1 MFINWIDRHLKW
13 VFTLPAVL
21 FIVLMVAYPLIY
33 TGRLSFFEW
42 SMSAVTPPKWV
53 GLDNY
58 VALFQDHRFWNALKV
73 TFYHTSVSIVLETV
87 LGVGIAILFSR
98 KFKGGRIVKT
108 VMMLPMVATPVSIA
122 LVWLLIYEPSIGFAN
137 QALKALGF
145 ETQEWL
151 GSVTQVLPSLIAIDV
166 WEWTPFIALIVIAG
180 LASLPTD
187 PYESADVDGASA
199 WQKLRHITLPLLT
212 PTIITAVT
220 LRIIDL
226 LKTFDTIYATTQG
239 GPNFA
244 SQTLNILVY
253 DLAFQNFKLG
263 SASALLVIFFLLI
276 LAVILLLT
284 SIRKRQ
290 EERV

>member
-1 MFINWIDRHLKW
+1 MIINWIDRHLKW

-42 SMSAVTPPKWV
+42 SMSAITPPKWV

-58 VALFQDHRFWNALKV
+58 IAIFNDPKFWNSLKV
-73 TFYHTSVSIVLETV
+73 TFYHTFVSIVIETM
-87 LGVGIAILFSR
+87 LGVAIALLFSR
-98 KFKGGRIVKT
+98 KFKGARIMKT
-108 VMMLPMVATPVSIA
+108 FMLMPMVATPVSIA
-122 LVWLLIYEPSIGFAN
+122 LVWLLIYEPTLGIAN
-137 QALKALGF
+137 EVAKSLGF
-145 ETQEWL
+145 GRQEWL
-151 GSVTQVLPSLIAIDV
+151 ASVTQVIPSLIIIDV
-166 WEWTPFIALIVIAG
+166 WEWTPLIALIVIAG
-180 LASLPTD
+180 IASLPTD

-199 WQKLRHITLPLLT
+199 WQKLIHITLPLLT

-244 SQTLNILVY
+244 SQTLNILVF

-263 SASALLVIFFLLI
+263 YASALLMIFFLLI
-276 LAVILLLT
+276 LAVIIVLQLV
-284 SIRKRQ
+284 RRGGKA
-290 EERV
+290 

>member
-1 MFINWIDRHLKW
+1 MIMNWIDRHLKW

-21 FIVLMVAYPLIY
+21 FILLMVAYPLFY

-42 SMSAVTPPKWV
+42 SMSAVTPPKYV

-73 TFYHTSVSIVLETV
+73 TFYHTSVSLVLETV

-137 QALKALGF
+137 QMLKGLGI

-151 GSVTQVLPSLIAIDV
+151 GSVTQVIPSLILIDV
-166 WEWTPFIALIVIAG
+166 WEWTPFVALIVIAG

-187 PYESADVDGASA
+187 PYESAEVDGANA
-199 WQKLRHITLPLLT
+199 WQKLRYITLPLLT

-220 LRIIDL
+220 LRVIDL

-263 SASALLVIFFLLI
+263 SASALLVIFFVLI
-276 LAVILLLT
+276 LSVILVLT

-290 EERV
+290 GDRI

>member
-1 MFINWIDRHLKW
+1 MIINWIDRHLKW

-42 SMSAVTPPKWV
+42 SMSAITPPKWV

-58 VALFQDHRFWNALKV
+58 IAIFNDPKFWNSLKV
-73 TFYHTSVSIVLETV
+73 TFYHSSVSIVLETV
-87 LGVGIAILFSR
+87 LGVAIALLFSR
-98 KFKGGRIVKT
+98 KFKGARMMKT
-108 VMMLPMVATPVSIA
+108 FMLMPMVATPVSIA
-122 LVWLLIYEPSIGFAN
+122 LVWLLIYEPTLGIAN
-137 QALKALGF
+137 EIAKSLGF
-145 ETQEWL
+145 GRQEWL
-151 GSVTQVLPSLIAIDV
+151 ASVTQVIPSLIIIDV
-166 WEWTPFIALIVIAG
+166 WEWTPLIALIVIAG
-180 LASLPTD
+180 IASLPTD
-187 PYESADVDGASA
+187 PYESADVDGATA
-199 WQKLRHITLPLLT
+199 WQKLIHITLPLLT

-244 SQTLNILVY
+244 SQTLNILVF

-263 SASALLVIFFLLI
+263 YASALLMIFFLLI
-276 LAVILLLT
+276 LAVIIVLQLVRRGGK
-284 SIRKRQ
+284 S
-290 EERV
+290 

>member
-1 MFINWIDRHLKW
+1 VIINWIDRHLKW

-42 SMSAVTPPKWV
+42 SMSAITPPKWV

-58 VALFQDHRFWNALKV
+58 IAIFNDPKFWNSLKV
-73 TFYHTSVSIVLETV
+73 TFYHSSVSIVLETV
-87 LGVGIAILFSR
+87 LGVAIALLFSR
-98 KFKGGRIVKT
+98 KFKGARMMKT
-108 VMMLPMVATPVSIA
+108 FMLMPMVATPVSIA
-122 LVWLLIYEPSIGFAN
+122 LVWLLIYEPTLGIAN
-137 QALKALGF
+137 EIAKSLGF
-145 ETQEWL
+145 GRQEWL
-151 GSVTQVLPSLIAIDV
+151 ASVTQVIPSLIIIDV
-166 WEWTPFIALIVIAG
+166 WEWTPLIALIVIAG
-180 LASLPTD
+180 IASLPTD
-187 PYESADVDGASA
+187 PYESADVDGATA
-199 WQKLRHITLPLLT
+199 WQKLIHITLPLLT

-244 SQTLNILVY
+244 SQTLNILVF

-263 SASALLVIFFLLI
+263 YASALLMIFFLLI
-276 LAVILLLT
+276 LAVIIVLQLVRRGGK
-284 SIRKRQ
+284 S
-290 EERV
+290 

>member
-1 MFINWIDRHLKW
+1 MIINWIDRHLKW

-21 FIVLMVAYPLIY
+21 FIVLMVAYPLFY

-58 VALFQDHRFWNALKV
+58 ISLFQDHRFWNALKV
-73 TFYHTSVSIVLETV
+73 TFYHTSVSLVLETV
-87 LGVGIAILFSR
+87 FGVGIAILFSR
-98 KFKGGRIVKT
+98 KFKGGRFVKT

-122 LVWLLIYEPSIGFAN
+122 LVWLLIYEPSIGFFN
-137 QALKALGF
+137 QALKGLGF

-151 GSVTQVLPSLIAIDV
+151 GSVTQVIPSLIAIDV

-187 PYESADVDGASA
+187 PYESAEVDGASA
-199 WQKLRHITLPLLT
+199 WQKLCYITLPLLT

-220 LRIIDL
+220 LRVIDL

-263 SASALLVIFFLLI
+263 SASALLVIFFILI
-276 LAVILLLT
+276 LSVILVLT

-290 EERV
+290 EDRI